1 LKPNIWKRKYGCIEG
16 QPSLVEPTWSNMKD
30 SAPVDAA
37 ASLPCRFFSRI
48 CLNSLQMI
56 SQNLSIISPKLHEK
70 ATMVIQTSCALT
82 VLGLI
87 DLPRFSSAVIGRF
100 SAPTTSAQGFL
111 PHNKTTKHNILQQ
124 STR

>member
-1 LKPNIWKRKYGCIEG
+1 MNLKPNIWKRKYGCIEG

-30 SAPVDAA
+30 SAPVDA
-37 ASLPCRFFSRI
+37 
-48 CLNSLQMI
+48 
-56 SQNLSIISPKLHEK
+56 